1 MIVYLLCVCVCVGG
15 CMQEREREPFKL
27 SFCMDLYQILART
40 GIILLT
46 VIVLEHKN
54 HTDIA
59 LKGVHSGDATRF
71 VASKSIALEQSVILN
86 LCTQTHW
93 TKLLVNTWDYII

>member
-59 LKGVHSGDATRF
+59 LKGVHWHNSAVRAQTLYDCAPKGIRSGDATLF
-71 VASKSIALEQSVILN
+71 WQVQN
-86 LCTQTHW
+86 
-93 TKLLVNTWDYII
+93 